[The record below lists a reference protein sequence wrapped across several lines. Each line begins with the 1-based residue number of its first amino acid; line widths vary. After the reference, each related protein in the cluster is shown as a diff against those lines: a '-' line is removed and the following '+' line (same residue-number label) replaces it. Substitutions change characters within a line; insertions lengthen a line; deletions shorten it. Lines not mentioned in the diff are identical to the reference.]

1 MRLGGAF
8 VVVTLITI
16 VIMTEAIPGGAVVAS
31 STLSQSQVKAP
42 PVSTPRFEVAS
53 VKPAAPGARPGRVA
67 YAANGARIN
76 TDPGLLSIPSISLK
90 DLIAAAYGIET
101 YQISGGPAWVD
112 SDQFEINAKSTNPA
126 SREELLRMLPS
137 LLSDRFRLE
146 FHIATQKIPAYAL
159 TVAHQGKLP
168 RIQSG
173 EESRPGFLRPNSDM
187 PALAR
192 YLTRSG
198 ADMPVIDKTGLA
210 GQFKLDLDMGKIA
223 EAAVDI
229 SGAPPSNEGMYR
241 GTVEFIE
248 RQWGLKLV
256 STNAPVELL
265 VIDRVNR
272 PSAN

>member
-1 MRLGGAF
+1 M
-8 VVVTLITI
+8 VTLITI
-16 VIMTEAIPGGAVVAS
+16 VIMTEAIPGGAFVAS
-31 STLSQSQVKAP
+31 SPMSQSQVKAP

-126 SREELLRMLPS
+126 SREELLRMLPL

-159 TVAHQGKLP
+159 TVAHKGKLP

-173 EESRPGFLRPNSDM
+173 AESRPGFLRPNSDM

-198 ADMPVIDKTGLA
+198 ADMPVIDKTGLT

-223 EAAVDI
+223 EAAVDN
-229 SGAPPSNEGMYR
+229 SGTPPSNEGMYR

-256 STNAPVELL
+256 STNAPVEIL